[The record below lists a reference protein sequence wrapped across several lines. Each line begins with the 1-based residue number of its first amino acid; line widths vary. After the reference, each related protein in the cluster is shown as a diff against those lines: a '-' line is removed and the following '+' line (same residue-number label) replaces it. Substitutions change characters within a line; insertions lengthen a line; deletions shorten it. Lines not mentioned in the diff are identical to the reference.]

1 MAIALITLRFDLDD
15 VGPKGVRPQEELERE
30 ASKLAEGVADG
41 SEGHIINVVVAP
53 TPDDDPITQAK
64 LADAERERQGL
75 WP

>member
-53 TPDDDPITQAK
+53 TPED
-64 LADAERERQGL
+64 
-75 WP
+75 